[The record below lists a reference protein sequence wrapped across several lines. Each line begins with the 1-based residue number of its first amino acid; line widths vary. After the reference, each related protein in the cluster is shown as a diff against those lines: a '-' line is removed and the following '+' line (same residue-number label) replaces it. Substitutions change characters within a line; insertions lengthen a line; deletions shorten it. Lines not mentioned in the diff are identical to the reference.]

1 LFSNF
6 ITLCIIIN
14 SVSLAIYDYHDRDS
28 LTKRN
33 KAIDMLNLVMTFI
46 FLVEALIKI
55 VAMGLAFD
63 FNTYLRDGW
72 NVIDLVIVISG

>member
-1 LFSNF
+1 
-6 ITLCIIIN
+6 
-14 SVSLAIYDYHDRDS
+14 
-28 LTKRN
+28 
-33 KAIDMLNLVMTFI
+33 MLNLVMTFI

-63 FNTYLRDGW
+63 FKKYLRDGW